1 MYRVLAGLT
10 LAFLVSA
17 GSHAL
22 GAERLEVGFGVE
34 DITPDITADKPVFIA
49 GYGQNRKA
57 TGVHDPLFAR
67 AVVFRSGEAKVAV
80 VSVDLVGLQYP
91 VVQRIREKLDGFTY
105 VLVSSTHTHEGPD
118 VIGIWG
124 ESPLKSGL
132 DPEYIA
138 QVEDGVVNAVRKA
151 DSAAAPAIATYG
163 TAEDESLLRDSRLP
177 IVYDGVL
184 RVLKFMHADSKKPL
198 GILVQWN
205 NHPEAMGSKNTLI
218 TCDFPWATIAAL
230 EKRYQ
235 CPVAYFTGTVG
246 GLMTTLRTIKDPE
259 TGKELHEESFEY
271 TEVYGKMVANLAE
284 KAIADSKPITLTPIR
299 VAAKQVGVPLS
310 NLAYHLMWSMNV
322 LPRDAYEWSGDAD
335 NIGPP
340 IDRKGGKKGVKG
352 ALLTEVSY
360 LQLGELHI
368 AGIPGEIYPELVYGK
383 YQEPVE
389 PNVDFPDAPLETPVV
404 KIMPGEKFMLFGLAN
419 DEVGYILPKRQW
431 DSKAPFAYGRK
442 EQQYGEVNSVGP
454 ETGPILMK
462 ALQDAVDAVKEK

>member
-1 MYRVLAGLT
+1 MRRAVSVLT
-10 LAFLVSA
+10 LAFFMATSPR
-17 GSHAL
+17 SF
-22 GAERLEVGFGVE
+22 GAETLEVGLGAE
-34 DITPDITADKPVFIA
+34 DITPEIKPGKPVYIA
-49 GYGQNRKA
+49 GYGQNRLA

-67 AVVFRSGEAKVAV
+67 AVVFRAGDAKVAV

-91 VVQRIREKLDGFTY
+91 AVQRIREKLDGFTY

-132 DPEYIA
+132 DPEYIM
-138 QVEDGVVNAVRKA
+138 QVENGVVNAVRKA
-151 DSAAAPAIATYG
+151 DSAAAPAVAEYG
-163 TAEDESLLRDSRLP
+163 TATDESLLRDSRVP
-177 IVYDGVL
+177 IVYDGVI
-184 RVLKFMHADSKKPL
+184 RVLKFKHAETKKPL

-205 NHPEAMGSKNTLI
+205 NHPEAMGSENTLI

-230 EKRYQ
+230 EKKYQ

-259 TGKELHEESFEY
+259 TGKELHEENFEY
-271 TEVYGKMVANLAE
+271 TEVYGKMVASLAE
-284 KAIADSKPITLTPIR
+284 KAMGQAQPINLTPIR
-299 VAAKQVGVPLS
+299 VSTKQVGVPLS

-322 LPRDAYEWSGDAD
+322 LPRDAYEWTGDA
-335 NIGPP
+335 NKVGPP
-340 IDRKGGKKGVKG
+340 INRKGGKKGVKG

-360 LQLGELHI
+360 IRLGDLHI
-368 AGIPGEIYPELVYGK
+368 AGIPGEIYPEIVYGK

-404 KIMPGEKFMLFGLAN
+404 KVLPGDKIMLFGLAN

-431 DSKAPFAYGRK
+431 DSKPPFAYGRK

-462 ALQDAVDAVKEK
+462 ALEDAVDAVKEK